1 MDTLN
6 SEVRRKL
13 MDALNSAFSTS
24 TLQQMLKLQLNEDL
38 EKIVSLT
45 NNRQTIIFDLVKWAE
60 QRGRVGDLV
69 EAAYQDNPTNQA
81 LRDLAEVVWPNCAMA
96 GGRPPRLLEAL
107 CGVAPGW
114 SLLEDVH
121 KAFGQPDSASVR
133 LPTRI
138 TAVYAANGVD
148 VTCLPGADRRWV
160 VDVIRMQAPC
170 AQRLAFSGLYIG
182 MPLDDLRRACNGK
195 YHFDANG
202 LRYSNLV
209 LEPMQNGNCRL
220 TVVLDAAKA
229 SFIFMKRSA

>member
-6 SEVRRKL
+6 SEARRQL
-13 MDALNSAFSTS
+13 MDALDVAFSIS

-38 EKIVSLT
+38 ERIVSLT

-69 EAAYQDNPTNQA
+69 EAAYQDNPTNQV
-81 LRDLAEVVWPNCAMA
+81 LRHFAEVVWPNCAMV
-96 GGRPPRLLEAL
+96 GGRPPGPLEAL

-121 KAFGQPDSASVR
+121 KAFGQPDSASAR
-133 LPTRI
+133 SSTMI
-138 TAVYAANGVD
+138 SAVYAASGVD
-148 VTCLPGADRRWV
+148 ITCLPGADRRWV

-182 MPLDDLRRACNGK
+182 MPLDDLRRACDGK

-202 LRYSNLV
+202 LRYANLM
-209 LEPMQNGNCRL
+209 LEPMQDSNCRL
-220 TVVLDAAKA
+220 TVVLNANRA
-229 SFIFMKRSA
+229 SFILVKRRA